1 MVTKEY
7 SSAPKAESNPMEKF
21 ESILQA
27 GNRCLNNV
35 AQSNQSVKRT
45 VDDATRKFFASHD
58 HLSKEIKDEF
68 LRFTGVL
75 VVQLEALLKKDEERD
90 QKIQAIFE
98 ITEKMTDIILARFSY
113 PKPEEGKYLEAIDDL
128 TSPHSREEGN

>member
-98 ITEKMTDIILARFSY
+98 MTEKMSDIILARFSY
-113 PKPEEGKYLEAIDDL
+113 PKPQEGQYLEEIDD
-128 TSPHSREEGN
+128 

>member
-7 SSAPKAESNPMEKF
+7 SSATKAENNPMEKF
-21 ESILQA
+21 ETVLLASNKI
-27 GNRCLNNV
+27 LNNV

-45 VDDATRKFFASHD
+45 VDDAARKFFASHD

-75 VVQLEALLKKDEERD
+75 VVQLEALMRKDEERD

-98 ITEKMTDIILARFSY
+98 MTEKMSDIILARFSY
-113 PKPEEGKYLEAIDDL
+113 PVPQEGEYLEEIDD
-128 TSPHSREEGN
+128 

>member
-7 SSAPKAESNPMEKF
+7 SSATKAENNPMEKF
-21 ESILQA
+21 ETVLLASNKI
-27 GNRCLNNV
+27 LNNV

-45 VDDATRKFFASHD
+45 VDEAARKFFASHD

-75 VVQLEALLKKDEERD
+75 VVQLEALMRKDEERD

-98 ITEKMTDIILARFSY
+98 MTEKMSDIILARFSY
-113 PKPEEGKYLEAIDDL
+113 PVPKEGDYLEEIDD
-128 TSPHSREEGN
+128 

>member
-7 SSAPKAESNPMEKF
+7 SSASKAENNPMEKI
-21 ESILQA
+21 ETILNA
-27 GNRCLNNV
+27 GNKCLNNV

-75 VVQLEALLKKDEERD
+75 VVQLEALMKKDDERD
-90 QKIQAIFE
+90 QKTQAIFE
-98 ITEKMTDIILARFSY
+98 MIERVHDIILARFSY
-113 PKPEEGKYLEAIDDL
+113 PVPKDGEYLEEIDD
-128 TSPHSREEGN
+128 

>member
-7 SSAPKAESNPMEKF
+7 STATQAESNSMEKF
-21 ESILQA
+21 ETILHA
-27 GNRCLNNV
+27 GNKCLTNV

-45 VDDATRKFFASHD
+45 VDEATRKFFASHD

-68 LRFTGVL
+68 LRFSGVL
-75 VVQLEALLKKDEERD
+75 VVQLEALMKKDEERD

-98 ITEKMTDIILARFSY
+98 MTEKMSDIILARFSY
-113 PKPEEGKYLEAIDDL
+113 PVPQEGEYLEEIDD
-128 TSPHSREEGN
+128 

>member
-7 SSAPKAESNPMEKF
+7 SSASKAENNPLEKF
-21 ESILQA
+21 EAILHA
-27 GNRCLNNV
+27 GNKCLNNV

-75 VVQLEALLKKDEERD
+75 VVQLEALMKKDEERD
-90 QKIQAIFE
+90 QKTQAIFE
-98 ITEKMTDIILARFSY
+98 MTERIHDLVLARLSY
-113 PKPEEGKYLEAIDDL
+113 PVPREGDYLEAIDD
-128 TSPHSREEGN
+128 

>member
-7 SSAPKAESNPMEKF
+7 SSAPKAETNPMEKF
-21 ESILQA
+21 ETILQA

-45 VDDATRKFFASHD
+45 IDDATRKFFASHD

-75 VVQLEALLKKDEERD
+75 VVQLEALMRKDEERD
-90 QKIQAIFE
+90 QRIQAIFE
-98 ITEKMTDIILARFSY
+98 MTEKMSDIILARFSY
-113 PKPEEGKYLEAIDDL
+113 PVPKEGDYLEEIDD
-128 TSPHSREEGN
+128 

>member
-7 SSAPKAESNPMEKF
+7 SSATKAENNPMEKF
-21 ESILQA
+21 ETVLRASNKI
-27 GNRCLNNV
+27 LNNV

-45 VDDATRKFFASHD
+45 VDDAARKFFASHD

-75 VVQLEALLKKDEERD
+75 VVQLEALMRKDEERD

-98 ITEKMTDIILARFSY
+98 MTEKMSDIILARFSY
-113 PKPEEGKYLEAIDDL
+113 PVPKEGDYLEEIDD
-128 TSPHSREEGN
+128 

>member
-7 SSAPKAESNPMEKF
+7 SSAPKAENNPMEKF
-21 ESILQA
+21 ETILQA
-27 GNRCLNNV
+27 GNKCLNNV

-45 VDDATRKFFASHD
+45 VEDAARKFFASHD
-58 HLSKEIKDEF
+58 HLTKEVKDEF

-75 VVQLEALLKKDEERD
+75 VVELEASRKKDEERD

-98 ITEKMTDIILARFSY
+98 MTEKMSDIILARFSY
-113 PKPEEGKYLEAIDDL
+113 PVPQEGEYLEEIDD
-128 TSPHSREEGN
+128 

>member
-7 SSAPKAESNPMEKF
+7 SSAPKAEINPMEKF

-98 ITEKMTDIILARFSY
+98 MTEKMSDIILVRFSY
-113 PKPEEGKYLEAIDDL
+113 PKPQEGEYLKDIDD
-128 TSPHSREEGN
+128 

>member
-7 SSAPKAESNPMEKF
+7 SSATKAENNPMEKF
-21 ESILQA
+21 ETVLLASNKI
-27 GNRCLNNV
+27 LNNV

-45 VDDATRKFFASHD
+45 VDDAARKFFASHD

-75 VVQLEALLKKDEERD
+75 VVQLEALMRKDEERD

-98 ITEKMTDIILARFSY
+98 MTEKMFDIILARFSY
-113 PKPEEGKYLEAIDDL
+113 PVPKEGDYLEEIDD
-128 TSPHSREEGN
+128 

>member
-1 MVTKEY
+1 MVTKTY
-7 SSAPKAESNPMEKF
+7 SSASNADNNLMEKF
-21 ESILQA
+21 ETILQA

-58 HLSKEIKDEF
+58 HLSQEIKDEF

-75 VVQLEALLKKDEERD
+75 VVQLEALMRKDEERD

-98 ITEKMTDIILARFSY
+98 MTERIYDIVMARFNY
-113 PKPEEGKYLEAIDDL
+113 RKPKEGEYLVEIDD
-128 TSPHSREEGN
+128 